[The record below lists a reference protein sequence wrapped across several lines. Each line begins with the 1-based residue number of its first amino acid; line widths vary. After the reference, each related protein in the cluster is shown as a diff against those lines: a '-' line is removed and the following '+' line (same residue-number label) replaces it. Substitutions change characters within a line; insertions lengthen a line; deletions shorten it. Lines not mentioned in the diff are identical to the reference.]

1 MEALSVDRERWK
13 GWETALEILSG
24 ILYWLLVWFLA
35 GIPGSLV
42 LAQLLKAASEEL
54 EREETEGLLGI
65 RRFRHNEETPQTY
78 SPICSSASERPRR
91 GLSGS
96 PGAAQ
101 RTAFAIPAG

>member
-35 GIPGSLV
+35 GIPASLV

-65 RRFRHNEETPQTY
+65 RRFRHNEGLRR
-78 SPICSSASERPRR
+78 PIRRSAPAHR
-91 GLSGS
+91 SGH
-96 PGAAQ
+96 AVA
-101 RTAFAIPAG
+101 